1 MIGKKG
7 ECGIKG
13 IKGGP
18 GLPGSQGLP
27 GRPGIKGED
36 GFPGLVGI
44 QGPKGLPGPRGRDAN
59 ADMGFVFAKYK
70 SKELFNSNNKC
81 FKSNSYFRH
90 SQTTTIPECPLD
102 TVQLWS
108 GYSLL
113 NLHGNARGSGQELGT
128 SGSCMP
134 KFSVM
139 PVVRCDI
146 NDKCDYA
153 QNSDISYWL
162 STSEPMTQNMLPV
175 SGDKIRSFISRCS
188 VCESTGN
195 VVAVHSQNQT
205 MPTCPPGWLDLWTG
219 YSFVMNRAEGAE
231 GSGQDLLSPG
241 SCLEEFMPA
250 PYIECKAAGHCNKY
264 STLLS
269 FWLTNV
275 DQSKQFSP
283 IQLDTFKAG
292 NIKPQISRCKVC
304 TLRESTRYS
313 KSNYKIRGYHYN

>member
-1 MIGKKG
+1 M
-7 ECGIKG
+7 
-13 IKGGP
+13 
-18 GLPGSQGLP
+18 
-27 GRPGIKGED
+27 
-36 GFPGLVGI
+36 
-44 QGPKGLPGPRGRDAN
+44 
-59 ADMGFVFAKYK
+59 
-70 SKELFNSNNKC
+70 
-81 FKSNSYFRH
+81 
-90 SQTTTIPECPLD
+90 
-102 TVQLWS
+102 
-108 GYSLL
+108 L

-269 FWLTNV
+269 FWLTN
-275 DQSKQFSP
+275 QSREY
-283 IQLDTFKAG
+283 KAT
-292 NIKPQISRCKVC
+292 NQ
-304 TLRESTRYS
+304 
-313 KSNYKIRGYHYN
+313 